1 MLDDFLVKFTL
12 LVFSCFLFF
21 FQQAKKNEML
31 NDDGD
36 DVEEEER
43 MKRKREEQIEK
54 ERDER
59 LKHLN
64 EWKVTNTQTVCV
76 IFITIMIVI
85 LLFRG

>member
-1 MLDDFLVKFTL
+1 M
-12 LVFSCFLFF
+12 LVFLQLPSLFLH
-21 FQQAKKNEML
+21 QTKKNEML

-54 ERDER
+54 EREER

-64 EWKVTNTQTVCV
+64 EWKVTYSQTVC
-76 IFITIMIVI
+76 IMMRSIYEI
-85 LLFRG
+85 LYI

>member
-1 MLDDFLVKFTL
+1 
-12 LVFSCFLFF
+12 
-21 FQQAKKNEML
+21 ML

-54 ERDER
+54 EREER

-64 EWKVTNTQTVCV
+64 EWKVTYTQTVCL
-76 IFITIMIVI
+76 MIVI
-85 LLFRG
+85 LLFRS

>member
-1 MLDDFLVKFTL
+1 
-12 LVFSCFLFF
+12 
-21 FQQAKKNEML
+21 ML

-54 ERDER
+54 EREER

-64 EWKVTNTQTVCV
+64 EWKVNYSQTVCIMMWTIYEV
-76 IFITIMIVI
+76 IF
-85 LLFRG
+85 RKQS

>member
-1 MLDDFLVKFTL
+1 
-12 LVFSCFLFF
+12 
-21 FQQAKKNEML
+21 ML

-54 ERDER
+54 EREER

-64 EWKVTNTQTVCV
+64 QWKVTYSQALSI
-76 IFITIMIVI
+76 IFITIAPEMCKKIADKSNLNTAFLCRPHRFPNCL
-85 LLFRG
+85 LLFLF